1 MVTIK
6 NALFDAGTSP
16 RAIAEKPLLYTYK
29 NTIDTKIL
37 PKFQRLKSW
46 NDAISRE
53 LLEIDAKLGDKLV
66 NCGAYLQF
74 RHFLDSGATKLKSGN
89 YCCNHLLC
97 PCCSAARSR
106 RLLAKYLPIL
116 STYKANKLHLYMLTL
131 TWPPTGSALPTGSGS
146 VGAGRAWFENHSI
159 EGLRS
164 NLSIGIKAWGKLWGR
179 KKKRLSG
186 ALKNVLGAV
195 LSMEVTYSSEHGWH
209 PHFHVIIATDKF
221 QGVSATELYQDWKNL
236 GGGSVRISPIRKL
249 ENVIEIFKYAVKP
262 LEADKKNLKSA
273 VQTRYKI
280 YQALK
285 GSRLIR
291 GYGDFFNFGDIVLGD
306 EDLSAF
312 SGAYVDFFYKWCKG
326 NYKLI
331 DYKVL

>member
-16 RAIAEKPLLYTYK
+16 RALSDKPILDSYK
-29 NTIDTKIL
+29 NTIDAKIL
-37 PKFQRLKSW
+37 PKFQKLKSW

-53 LLEIDAKLGDKLV
+53 LLEIDADLGAKLV

-74 RHFLDSGATKLKSGN
+74 RHFLESGATKLKSGN
-89 YCCNHLLC
+89 YCNNHLLC

-106 RLLAKYLPIL
+106 RLLAKYLPVL
-116 STYKANKLHLYMLTL
+116 SAYKSNRIHLYMLTL
-131 TWPPTGSALPTGSGS
+131 TWPPTLTPALGASAS
-146 VGAGRAWFENHSI
+146 VAGHHVCENHSI
-159 EGLRS
+159 EGLRA
-164 NLSIGIKAWGKLWGR
+164 NLSIGIKAWGKLWAR
-179 KKKRLSG
+179 KKMRSSG

-195 LSMEVTYSSEHGWH
+195 LSMEVTYSEKHGWH

-221 QGVSATELYQDWKNL
+221 QGVSATELYEDWKNL

-306 EDLSAF
+306 EDLSSF